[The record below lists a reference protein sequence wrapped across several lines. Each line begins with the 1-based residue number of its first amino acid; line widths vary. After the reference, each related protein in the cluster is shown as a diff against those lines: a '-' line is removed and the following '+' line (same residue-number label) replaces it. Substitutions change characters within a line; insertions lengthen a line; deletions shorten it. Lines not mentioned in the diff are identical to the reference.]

1 MQAVLRI
8 MHGDVKVGESGMSVG
23 VHKNVVGLDVT
34 TGY

>member
-8 MHGDVKVGESGMSVG
+8 MHGDVKVGESGMSFG